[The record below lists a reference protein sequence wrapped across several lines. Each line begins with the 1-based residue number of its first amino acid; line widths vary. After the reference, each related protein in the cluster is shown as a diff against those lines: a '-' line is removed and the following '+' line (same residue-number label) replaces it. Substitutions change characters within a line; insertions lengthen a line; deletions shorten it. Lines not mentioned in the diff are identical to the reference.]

1 MRERAILEALD
12 ELERWQARE
21 LAIGEELR
29 KAQRQVQYYE
39 ALVRDMKRDVK
50 PARFED
56 LLRAF

>member
-12 ELERWQARE
+12 ELERWRARE
-21 LAIGEELR
+21 LALAEELR

-39 ALVRDMKRDVK
+39 ALVRDMKRDTK